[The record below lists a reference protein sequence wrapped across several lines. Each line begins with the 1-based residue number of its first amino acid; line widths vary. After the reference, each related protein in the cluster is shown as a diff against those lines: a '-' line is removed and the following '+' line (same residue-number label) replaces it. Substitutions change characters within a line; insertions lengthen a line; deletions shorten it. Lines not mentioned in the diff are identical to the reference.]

1 MKRNRLF
8 ALLLAFL
15 MLTGM
20 VAACGEAPA
29 PAGTSTST
37 TASESAAASSDP
49 APAESSTTP
58 EVSVDPFMKYDP
70 PIEITVVKPADSFF
84 GYSEEQTAS
93 DNDVYKLWEDVV
105 GIKFVNKVET
115 SSEAYPQKVR
125 LLISSNDIPDLIGT
139 SAADFAEMSRN
150 DMLQDLK
157 PYMDSYMSPRT
168 KEAFGAFE
176 GKLFGPV
183 TYGESVY
190 GLPATSNVEGSL
202 RNLWI
207 RKDWL
212 EAVGMPV
219 PKTMEEVL
227 DLAVA
232 FTTQDPD
239 KNGKD
244 DTFGLPLDK
253 DLTTSLINTLDVVSN
268 AFGYYPS
275 RIIKNASG
283 DIVLGS
289 MDSGMKTVMQKFQ
302 DFYKQGVF
310 DPEFASK
317 DFMQVDADVGAGKIG
332 LWPGVF
338 WKPVDPG
345 FAATYNDGV
354 EWITAAIPQ
363 SSTVDAYRPYVP
375 FPANS
380 YYGMSVKYDHP
391 EALLVLANHF
401 MDEDLS
407 DKDGWAYNWMEVSNK
422 HSGIPTNN
430 WSPVQWQD
438 PLFFD
443 ATPLKKALADKEW
456 DRLKP
461 KFRVHGQAYDILSGF
476 TPEGGTPAD
485 PVTVRQFTDIFLGAI
500 GETEKYDAN
509 GFVFDAYYGAPTE
522 TQKKQ
527 GSILSKMETEAF
539 VQIISGSKPVD
550 FYDTFMENY
559 MKQGG
564 EAIINEIKA
573 ELAK

>member
-1 MKRNRLF
+1 MKRNKLIALVLALF
-8 ALLLAFL
+8 

-20 VAACGEAPA
+20 TAACGEAKA
-29 PAGTSTST
+29 PIDASASASASDSSAAT
-37 TASESAAASSDP
+37 TETTVAESAA
-49 APAESSTTP
+49 TP
-58 EVSVDPFMKYDP
+58 EASVNPFMKFDP
-70 PIEITVVKPADSFF
+70 PIEVSVVKTADSFF
-84 GYSEEQTAS
+84 GYTEDQTAS
-93 DNDVYKLWEDVV
+93 KNDIYKLWEDVV

-115 SSEAYPQKVR
+115 SSEAYSQKVR
-125 LLISSNDIPDLIGT
+125 LLISSNDLPDLVSS

-150 DMLQDLK
+150 DMIHDLK
-157 PYMDSYMSPRT
+157 PYMESYMSSRT

-176 GKLFGPV
+176 GKLYGPV
-183 TYGESVY
+183 TNGEAVY

-202 RNLWI
+202 RNVWI

-212 EAVGMPV
+212 DAVGKPV
-219 PKTMEEVL
+219 PTTMEELL

-239 KNGKD
+239 KNGKN

-253 DLTTSLINTLDVVSN
+253 DITTSLINTLDVVSN
-268 AFGYYPS
+268 AYGYYPS
-275 RIIKNASG
+275 RIVKDANGEVVIGTMNP
-283 DIVLGS
+283 
-289 MDSGMKTVMQKFQ
+289 GMKTILQKFQ
-302 DFYKQGVF
+302 EFYKQGVF

-345 FAATYNDGV
+345 FAATYKDGV

-375 FPANS
+375 FPANG
-380 YYGMSVKYDHP
+380 YYGVSKKFANP
-391 EALLVLANHF
+391 EALLVMANHF
-401 MDEDLS
+401 MSEDLS
-407 DKDGWAYNWMEVSNK
+407 DKNGWAYNWMDVSTK
-422 HSGIPTNN
+422 HSGVPTNN

-443 ATPLKKALADKEW
+443 ATPLKKAMADKEW

-461 KFRVHGQAYDILSGF
+461 KFRVHGQAYDILTGY
-476 TPEGGTPAD
+476 TAPGGNPAD
-485 PVTVRQFTDIFLGAI
+485 AVTVRQFTDIFLGAI
-500 GETEKYDAN
+500 GVTETYNAN
-509 GFVFDAYYGAPTE
+509 NFVFDAYFGAPTE

-527 GSILSKMETEAF
+527 GSILSKMETVAL
-539 VQIISGSKPVD
+539 VQIISGAKPVD
-550 FYDTFMENY
+550 YYDTFAENY

-564 EAIINEIKA
+564 EAILNEIKA